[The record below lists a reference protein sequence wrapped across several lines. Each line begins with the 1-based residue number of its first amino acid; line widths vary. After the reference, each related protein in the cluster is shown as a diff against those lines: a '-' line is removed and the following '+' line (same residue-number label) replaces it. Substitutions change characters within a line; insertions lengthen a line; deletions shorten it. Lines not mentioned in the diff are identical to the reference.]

1 MGMVTSKERGKGI
14 GIALGGGGVR
24 GLAHVL
30 ALECLDAVGIKPVA
44 VAGTSMGAIIGA
56 LYAAGHSGAAIKAG
70 IRRHLV
76 SRRDGLK
83 EVLAKRAD
91 LLKWLRLVSLETGR
105 GGLLRP
111 DGFLAYLFDAIG
123 VSTFEQLEIPL
134 RVVAT
139 DFWTGEQVVFESGDL
154 LVAVKAS
161 MAIPGIFA
169 PVVKDGRVLVD
180 GGVVNNVPYDTLDDL
195 CDRTIAVDV
204 SPLRR
209 SCDAELPSAVD
220 ALVGMFDI
228 LADRV
233 TALKMA
239 AHPPTLYLRP
249 PIERV
254 PPLEFDK
261 IERVFAQAAPCMA
274 GFRAELTRLAAD
286 A

>member
-1 MGMVTSKERGKGI
+1 MSKRI
-14 GIALGGGGVR
+14 GVALGGGGVR

-30 ALECLDAVGIKPVA
+30 ALEAIDAEGIRPTA

-56 LYAAGHSGAAIKAG
+56 LYAAGHSGAAINAG

-76 SRRDGLK
+76 SRSDGLK
-83 EVLAKRAD
+83 EVLAKRSD
-91 LLKWLRLVSLETGR
+91 LLKWLRLVSIETGR

-111 DGFLAYLFDAIG
+111 DGFLAYLLDEIG
-123 VSTFEQLEIPL
+123 VSTFEELKIPL

-139 DFWTGEQVVFESGDL
+139 DFWTGEQVVFDSGDL
-154 LVAVKAS
+154 LTAVKAS
-161 MAIPGIFA
+161 MAIPGVFA

-180 GGVVNNVPYDTLDDL
+180 GGVVNNVPYDTLADA
-195 CDRTIAVDV
+195 CEQTVAVDV
-204 SPLRR
+204 SPVRR
-209 SCDAELPSAVD
+209 PRDQELPNAVD

-239 AHPPTLYLRP
+239 ANPPTLYLRP

-254 PPLEFDK
+254 QPLEFEK

-274 GFRAELTRLAAD
+274 GFRAHLARLLAQA
-286 A
+286 

>member
-1 MGMVTSKERGKGI
+1 MTKRI
-14 GIALGGGGVR
+14 GVALGGGGVR

-30 ALECLDAVGIKPVA
+30 ALETIDAAGIRPAA
-44 VAGTSMGAIIGA
+44 VAGTSMGAVVGA

-76 SRRDGLK
+76 SRNDGLK
-83 EVLAKRAD
+83 EVLAKRSD
-91 LLKWLRLVSLETGR
+91 LLKWLRLVSIETRR

-111 DGFLAYLFDAIG
+111 DGFLAYLFDEIG
-123 VSTFEQLEIPL
+123 VTTFEALNLPL

-139 DFWTGEQVVFESGDL
+139 DFWTGEQVVFDSGDL
-154 LVAVKAS
+154 LTAVKAS
-161 MAIPGIFA
+161 MAIPGVFA

-180 GGVVNNVPYDTLDDL
+180 GGVVNNVPYDTLADL
-195 CDRTIAVDV
+195 CEWTIAVDV
-204 SPLRR
+204 SPMRR
-209 SCDAELPSAVD
+209 PRDQELPNAVD

-228 LADRV
+228 PADRV

-239 AHPPTLYLRP
+239 ANPPSLYLRP

-254 PPLEFDK
+254 QPLEFDK

-274 GFRAELTRLAAD
+274 AFRADLGRLVGEP
-286 A
+286 

>member
-1 MGMVTSKERGKGI
+1 MSKGI
-14 GIALGGGGVR
+14 GVALGGGGVR

-30 ALECLDAVGIKPVA
+30 ALEAIDAEGIKPA
-44 VAGTSMGAIIGA
+44 ALAGTSMGAIIGA
-56 LYAAGHSGAAIKAG
+56 LYAAGHSGATIKAG

-76 SRRDGLK
+76 SRGDGLK
-83 EVLAKRAD
+83 EVLAKRSD
-91 LLKWLRLVSLETGR
+91 LLKWLRLVSIETGR

-111 DGFLAYLFDAIG
+111 DGFLAYLFDEIG
-123 VSTFEQLEIPL
+123 VVTFEELCIPL

-139 DFWTGEQVVFESGDL
+139 DFWTGEQVVFSSGDL
-154 LVAVKAS
+154 LTAVKAS

-180 GGVVNNVPYDTLDDL
+180 GGVVNNVPYDTLADL

-209 SCDAELPSAVD
+209 PHGQALPNAVD

-239 AHPPTLYLRP
+239 ANPPALYLRP

-254 PPLEFDK
+254 QPLEFDK
-261 IERVFAQAAPCMA
+261 IERVFTQAEPCMA
-274 GFRAELTRLAAD
+274 GFRADIARLLSRT
-286 A
+286 

>member
-1 MGMVTSKERGKGI
+1 MTKRI
-14 GIALGGGGVR
+14 GVALGGGGVR

-30 ALECLDAVGIKPVA
+30 ALETIDAAGIRPAA
-44 VAGTSMGAIIGA
+44 VAGTSMGAIVGA
-56 LYAAGHSGAAIKAG
+56 LYAAGHSGADIRAG

-76 SRRDGLK
+76 SRDDGLK

-91 LLKWLRLVSLETGR
+91 LLKWLKLVSIETGR

-111 DGFLAYLFDAIG
+111 DGFLAYLFDEIG
-123 VSTFEQLEIPL
+123 VTTFEALKLPL

-139 DFWTGEQVVFESGDL
+139 DFWSGEEVVFDSGDL
-154 LVAVKAS
+154 LTAVKAS
-161 MAIPGIFA
+161 MAIPGVFA
-169 PVVKDGRVLVD
+169 PVVRDGRVLVD
-180 GGVVNNVPYDTLDDL
+180 GGVVNNVPYDTLAGL
-195 CDRTIAVDV
+195 CERTIAVDV
-204 SPLRR
+204 SPARR
-209 SCDAELPSAVD
+209 PRDGELPNAVD

-239 AHPPTLYLRP
+239 ASPPTLYLRP

-254 PPLEFDK
+254 QPLEFEK

-274 GFRAELTRLAAD
+274 GFRAELDRLVAEP
-286 A
+286 